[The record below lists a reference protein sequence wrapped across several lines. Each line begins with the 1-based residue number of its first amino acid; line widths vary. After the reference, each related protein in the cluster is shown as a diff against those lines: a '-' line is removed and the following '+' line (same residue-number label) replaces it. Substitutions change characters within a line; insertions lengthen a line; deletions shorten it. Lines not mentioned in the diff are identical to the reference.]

1 MSSSAPTVSPQ
12 PRTDARAILAL
23 AIPAL
28 GALVAEPLFILVDS
42 AFVGHVSTAALAGL
56 SIASTILTTV
66 VGLAIFLAYSTTAA
80 VARAVGA
87 GNMTRALT
95 KGIDATWLASL
106 IGLACALV
114 LGFGADV
121 VIGLFGPRVEVAREA
136 ATYLRISAAGLPAM
150 LMIQAALGLV
160 RGLQDTRIT
169 LIIAAVGAALNV
181 PINWALIFGLNL
193 GIAGSAIGTLICQWG
208 MAAWYIGIIVRGARR
223 HSVSLAPNF
232 SGVNSAWREGRWL
245 FIRSVTMRIVL
256 LTATAIAIKLG
267 EVTLAAHQLMNSVFS
282 LTALALDSLAI
293 AAQALTGKHLGAGDR
308 KSVESVTRT
317 LVRWSFVGGLAVAA
331 VLLLASFVLPQVFTP
346 DPAVQRS
353 LAWALVVLLIAQ
365 PLAGYVFVLDGVSM
379 GAGDARDR
387 VLAGLGTMGSYLP
400 FALGLWWVSDA
411 GLLPADSPFALA
423 LLWAGFTFV
432 FLASRAA
439 TLWWR
444 GRSDAW
450 MHLEEHESAEA

>member
-95 KGIDATWLASL
+95 KGIDATWLAAL

-121 VIGLFGPRVEVAREA
+121 VIGLFGPRAEVAHEA

-208 MAAWYIGIIVRGARR
+208 MAAWYIGIIVGL
-223 HSVSLAPNF
+223 SL
-232 SGVNSAWREGRWL
+232 
-245 FIRSVTMRIVL
+245 IHI
-256 LTATAIAIKLG
+256 
-267 EVTLAAHQLMNSVFS
+267 
-282 LTALALDSLAI
+282 
-293 AAQALTGKHLGAGDR
+293 
-308 KSVESVTRT
+308 
-317 LVRWSFVGGLAVAA
+317 
-331 VLLLASFVLPQVFTP
+331 
-346 DPAVQRS
+346 
-353 LAWALVVLLIAQ
+353 
-365 PLAGYVFVLDGVSM
+365 
-379 GAGDARDR
+379 
-387 VLAGLGTMGSYLP
+387 
-400 FALGLWWVSDA
+400 
-411 GLLPADSPFALA
+411 
-423 LLWAGFTFV
+423 
-432 FLASRAA
+432 
-439 TLWWR
+439 
-444 GRSDAW
+444 
-450 MHLEEHESAEA
+450 

>member
-1 MSSSAPTVSPQ
+1 
-12 PRTDARAILAL
+12 
-23 AIPAL
+23 
-28 GALVAEPLFILVDS
+28 
-42 AFVGHVSTAALAGL
+42 
-56 SIASTILTTV
+56 
-66 VGLAIFLAYSTTAA
+66 
-80 VARAVGA
+80 
-87 GNMTRALT
+87 
-95 KGIDATWLASL
+95 
-106 IGLACALV
+106 
-114 LGFGADV
+114 
-121 VIGLFGPRVEVAREA
+121 
-136 ATYLRISAAGLPAM
+136 
-150 LMIQAALGLV
+150 
-160 RGLQDTRIT
+160 
-169 LIIAAVGAALNV
+169 
-181 PINWALIFGLNL
+181 
-193 GIAGSAIGTLICQWG
+193 

-245 FIRSVTMRIVL
+245 FIRSVTMRVVL

-331 VLLLASFVLPQVFTP
+331 ALLIASFALPQVFTP

-353 LAWALVVLLIAQ
+353 LTWALVVLLIAQ
-365 PLAGYVFVLDGVSM
+365 PLAGYVFVLDGVYM
-379 GAGDARDR
+379 GAGDARYLG
-387 VLAGLGTMGSYLP
+387 LAGIVTMGAYLP

-423 LLWAGFTFV
+423 LLWAIFTFV

-450 MHLEEHESAEA
+450 MHLDEHENAGA

>member
-1 MSSSAPTVSPQ
+1 MSSSAPLDA
-12 PRTDARAILAL
+12 PRTGARAILAL

-42 AFVGHVSTAALAGL
+42 AFVGHVSTTALAGL

-95 KGIDATWLASL
+95 KGIDATWLAAL
-106 IGLACALV
+106 IGLGCALV

-121 VIGLFGPRVEVAREA
+121 VIGLFGPRPEVAHEA
-136 ATYLRISAAGLPAM
+136 ATYLQISTAGLPAM

-169 LIIAAVGAALNV
+169 LIIAGVGAALNV
-181 PINWALIFGLNL
+181 PINWVLIFGLNL
-193 GIAGSAIGTLICQWG
+193 GIAGSAIGTLICQWA
-208 MAAWYIGIIVRGARR
+208 MVAWYIGIIVRGARR
-223 HSVSLAPNF
+223 HGVSLVPNF
-232 SGVNSAWREGRWL
+232 SGVSSAWKDGQWL
-245 FIRSVTMRIVL
+245 FIRSVTMRVVL

-308 KSVESVTRT
+308 TSVESVTRT

-331 VLLLASFVLPQVFTP
+331 ALLIASFALPQVFTP
-346 DPAVQRS
+346 DPAVQHS
-353 LAWALVVLLIAQ
+353 LTWALVVLLVAQ
-365 PLAGYVFVLDGVSM
+365 PLAGYVFVLDGVYMS
-379 GAGDARDR
+379 AGDARYLG
-387 VLAGLGTMGSYLP
+387 LAGLVTMGAYLP

-411 GLLPADSPFALA
+411 GLLPTDSPYALA
-423 LLWAGFTFV
+423 ILWAIFTFV
-432 FLASRAA
+432 FLGSRAA

-444 GRSDAW
+444 GRTDAW
-450 MHLEEHESAEA
+450 MHLEDHEGAEA

>member
-23 AIPAL
+23 AIPAI

-95 KGIDATWLASL
+95 KGIDATWLAAL
-106 IGLACALV
+106 IGLGCALV

-121 VIGLFGPRVEVAREA
+121 VIGLFGPRAEVAHEA

-169 LIIAAVGAALNV
+169 LIIAGVGAVLNV
-181 PINWALIFGLNL
+181 PINWALIFGLDL
-193 GIAGSAIGTLICQWG
+193 GIAGSAIGTLICQWA

-223 HSVSLAPNF
+223 HGVSLAPNF
-232 SGVNSAWREGRWL
+232 SGVSSAWKEGRWL
-245 FIRSVTMRIVL
+245 FIRSVTMRVVL

-293 AAQALTGKHLGAGDR
+293 AAQALTGKHLGAGNR

-353 LAWALVVLLIAQ
+353 LTWALVVLLVAQ
-365 PLAGYVFVLDGVSM
+365 PLAGYVFVLDGVYM
-379 GAGDARDR
+379 GAGDARYLG
-387 VLAGLGTMGSYLP
+387 LAGLVTMGAYLP

-411 GLLPADSPFALA
+411 GLLPADSPFALP
-423 LLWAGFTFV
+423 LLWAIFTFV

-450 MHLEEHESAEA
+450 MHLDEHEGAEA